1 MNTYPTSKRIV
12 SGAGIVAAAAVL
24 LTGCSSVISTF
35 GGNSEVRDETTGE
48 IVEGGTTDIFTL
60 QIGDCI
66 NEPGAAGATSDDPV
80 ETAEVATVPCSEPHD
95 YEVYFHDEV
104 SFDEYPTNEDDLWAE
119 GENFC
124 YQAFEPFVG
133 MAYEE
138 STLDFFYDVP
148 TQESWTLAND
158 RAVDCLLFDPAG
170 PATESLKGAQR

>member
-12 SGAGIVAAAAVL
+12 SGAGIVAAAVL

-80 ETAEVATVPCSEPHD
+80 ETAEVATVPCSAPHD

-119 GENFC
+119 GENI
-124 YQAFEPFVG
+124 
-133 MAYEE
+133 
-138 STLDFFYDVP
+138 
-148 TQESWTLAND
+148 
-158 RAVDCLLFDPAG
+158 
-170 PATESLKGAQR
+170 